1 MKIKCYFRFE
11 TRDAVADLGQDSNR
25 QNMGWPGLIEKNEL
39 TFPVEITIY
48 LSLTLVD
55 FETD

>member
-11 TRDAVADLGQDSNR
+11 PQDAVADLGQDSNR

>member
-1 MKIKCYFRFE
+1 MKIKCYFIFE
-11 TRDAVADLGQDSNR
+11 TRDAVADLGQDGSR
-25 QNMGWPGLIEKNEL
+25 QNMGRTCLIEKNEL